1 MQKLARAWGNGGQ
14 DLCCLMSNSAEKPEV
29 VQLPAESPGTAPV
42 ASRRASAQGVREARD
57 RLTSS
62 SGTRPAFDSEVLRQ
76 YAQTRLSASYVVMLL
91 IVATGLL
98 FGFWMPPVSVAAWT
112 CGLLCIHTAIIRS
125 CSLFITAQP
134 SSPADTRKWRTR
146 FIVLD
151 LLYGLGWTALLI
163 HPSGFDVVSNT
174 LIMFLML
181 VIVAVSSMLAASLP
195 IAALAAT
202 APVTAAIA
210 VNFTLGGTFDN
221 YVLALLALAA
231 EGYFALLAHRL
242 HSATLATLEARAE
255 KDALIGELEQA
266 KAISDEARHRAEAA
280 NVAKSRFLAQMSHE
294 LRTPLNAILGFSE
307 VMKSEIFGVHTVP
320 VYREYSSD
328 IHNSGVHLLNLINE
342 ILDLSRIE
350 AGRYELNEEAVSLVH
365 VVSDCNHLLKLRA
378 TNRGITIY
386 EVFEQDMPRIWGD
399 ERAVR
404 QIVLNL
410 LSNSIKFTPQGGE
423 VWLKVGWT
431 ASGGQYLSVKDTGS
445 GIAEDEIPIVL
456 ASFGQ
461 GSNSIKSAEQ
471 GAGLG
476 LPIAKSLIDMHGGT
490 FTLKSKLR
498 IGTEVIVTFPP
509 ERVMSALGPMAEEA
523 PPLQPETTNGKTAD
537 AASSI
542 RHKPILS
549 AGTGL

>member
-1 MQKLARAWGNGGQ
+1 
-14 DLCCLMSNSAEKPEV
+14 MSKPADKPEIF
-29 VQLPAESPGTAPV
+29 QLTVEAPV
-42 ASRRASAQGVREARD
+42 AAPVNSRRAAAQRVREARD

-62 SGTRPAFDSEVLRQ
+62 SGTRPAFDTELLRQ

-91 IVATGLL
+91 VVATGVL
-98 FGFWMPPVSVAAWT
+98 FGFWMQPFSAASWT
-112 CGLLCIHTAIIRS
+112 FGMLCIHAAIIHNCTRF
-125 CSLFITAQP
+125 LAEP
-134 SSPADTRKWRTR
+134 ASPAATRKWRTR
-146 FIVLD
+146 FVLLD
-151 LLYGLGWTALLI
+151 LLYGLCWMVILI
-163 HPSGFDVVSNT
+163 HPALDAVSDT
-174 LIMFLML
+174 FMMFLML
-181 VIVAVSSMLAASLP
+181 LVIAVSSMLAANLP

-202 APVTAAIA
+202 APITAAIA
-210 VNFTLGGTFDN
+210 LNFALGGTFDD
-221 YVLALLALAA
+221 YVLGVLALAA

-242 HSATLATLEARAE
+242 HSTTLATLEARAE

-266 KAISDEARHRAEAA
+266 KSISDEARHRAESA

-307 VMKSEIFGVHTVP
+307 VMKSEIFGAHAVP
-320 VYREYSSD
+320 VYKEYSAD

-365 VVSDCNHLLKLRA
+365 VVADCHHLLKLRA
-378 TNRGITIY
+378 SSRGITIH
-386 EVFEQDMPRIWGD
+386 EVFEHGMPRIWGD
-399 ERAVR
+399 ERATR

-423 VWLKVGWT
+423 IWLKVGWT

-445 GIAEDEIPIVL
+445 GISEDEIPIVL

-476 LPIAKSLIDMHGGT
+476 LPIAKNLIDMHGGT

-509 ERVMSALGPMAEEA
+509 ERVMTALGPLAEDA
-523 PPLQPETTNGKTAD
+523 PPLQPENAGAVTSDEKRRARN
-537 AASSI
+537 
-542 RHKPILS
+542 KPIMS

>member
-1 MQKLARAWGNGGQ
+1 
-14 DLCCLMSNSAEKPEV
+14 MSVPADKPEI
-29 VQLPAESPGTAPV
+29 VQLPAEPQKAAPV
-42 ASRRASAQGVREARD
+42 SSRRAAAQRVREARD
-57 RLTSS
+57 KLTST
-62 SGTRPAFDSEVLRQ
+62 SGTRPAFDRELLRQ
-76 YAQTRLSASYVVMLL
+76 YAQTRISASYVVMLL
-91 IVATGLL
+91 VASTGLL
-98 FGFWMPPVSVAAWT
+98 FGFSMEPVSAAAWT
-112 CGLLCIHTAIIRS
+112 CGMLCIHAAIMRTCIRFLS
-125 CSLFITAQP
+125 EAPTTVAP
-134 SSPADTRKWRTR
+134 TKTWRSR
-146 FIVLD
+146 FVLLD
-151 LLYGLGWTALLI
+151 LLYGFGWMAILI
-163 HPSGFDVVSNT
+163 HPALSAVSDT
-174 LIMFLML
+174 VMMFLML
-181 VIVAVSSMLAASLP
+181 LVVAVSSMLAANLP

-202 APVTAAIA
+202 VPVTVAIA
-210 VNFTLGGTFDN
+210 LNFLLRGSFDN
-221 YVLALLALAA
+221 YVLAALAVAA

-242 HSATLATLEARAE
+242 HSTTLATLEARAE

-266 KAISDEARHRAEAA
+266 KSISDEARHRAESA

-307 VMKSEIFGVHTVP
+307 VMKSEIFGAHAVTV
-320 VYREYSSD
+320 YKEYSGD

-350 AGRYELNEEAVSLVH
+350 AGRYELNEEAVS
-365 VVSDCNHLLKLRA
+365 VVNVVADCHHLLKLRA
-378 TNRGITIY
+378 SSKDIAIH
-386 EVFEQDMPRIWGD
+386 EVFEQGMPRIWGD

-423 VWLKVGWT
+423 IWLKVGWT
-431 ASGGQYLSVKDTGS
+431 ASGGQYISVKDTGS

-509 ERVMSALGPMAEEA
+509 ERVMSALAPVAEEA
-523 PPLQPETTNGKTAD
+523 PPLQPEPAPPVTDEKHRP
-537 AASSI
+537 
-542 RHKPILS
+542 RHKPIMS